1 MSKIDKAF
9 GFYPKHLRV
18 STGPISIRP
27 LPELDEYVKALLSSD
42 TVDNGWIYAGPQ
54 QTRDF
59 VSGEIRKRPYNAR
72 VFGLPKTHMFKHV
85 KSTGEDHIEFHLWSL
100 SFFLGMRLTATD
112 AGYLDAT
119 PIKSGSLVDF
129 VLLGKSL
136 EQAIELAEQF
146 WMANQGKSSN
156 VQRFEAAVHALFLS
170 QYPQA
175 LQFERFIQLYM
186 AIDACYALT
195 KELRCPTAKQI
206 KHYKRIEW
214 MCGELGVTTPSW
226 AQTTGGSGTTV
237 SVLRNN
243 TLHEALYVG
252 GPLGFAI
259 YGGNTGENITLE
271 MNALVCRLLVA
282 LLGGND
288 SAYLGSPVNT
298 RQRCGLRL
306 FP

>member
-1 MSKIDKAF
+1 MNRIDTAF
-9 GFYPKHLRV
+9 GFFPKHLQV
-18 STGPISIRP
+18 ATGPIRIRP
-27 LPELDEYVKALLSSD
+27 LPEFDEHVQTLLSSD

-72 VFGLPKTHMFKHV
+72 VFRLPKTHMFEHAKA
-85 KSTGEDHIEFHLWSL
+85 TGEDHIEFHLWVL
-100 SFFLGMRLTATD
+100 SFFLGIRLTSTK
-112 AGYLDAT
+112 AGFLDAT
-119 PIKSGSLVDF
+119 PIQPGSLVDF
-129 VLLGKSL
+129 VLLGKSI
-136 EQAIELAEQF
+136 EMAIELAEQF
-146 WMANQGKSSN
+146 WMANQGKPSN

-175 LQFERFIQLYM
+175 LQFEQFIQLYM

-206 KHYKRIEW
+206 KQYKRIEW

-226 AQTTGGSGTTV
+226 AQTTGGSGTMV

-252 GPLGFAI
+252 EPLGFAI
-259 YGGNTGENITLE
+259 YDCNTGKNITLE

-282 LLGGND
+282 LLGGKD

-298 RQRCGLRL
+298 RQRYGLRL
-306 FP
+306 I